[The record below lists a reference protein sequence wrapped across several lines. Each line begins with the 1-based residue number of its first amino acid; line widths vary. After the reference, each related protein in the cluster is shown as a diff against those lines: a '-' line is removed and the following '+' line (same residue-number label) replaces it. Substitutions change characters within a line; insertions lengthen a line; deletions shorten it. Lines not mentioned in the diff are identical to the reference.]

1 MELTRHTGD
10 PTPHT
15 ALGKMPTREN
25 LLLAQSGG
33 MPLVKLEEL
42 SLDKD
47 EMVNFA
53 AEQTLVL
60 RSAAIGADM
69 SMLAFLFE
77 ELHLALHDKSTPGTA
92 AK

>member
-15 ALGKMPTREN
+15 SLGKMPTREN

-33 MPLVKLEEL
+33 MPLFKLEEL
-42 SLDKD
+42 SLDKV

-69 SMLAFLFE
+69 NMLAFLFE

>member
-10 PTPHT
+10 PTPHA

-42 SLDKD
+42 SLDKA

-77 ELHLALHDKSTPGTA
+77 ELHHALHDKSLPGANT
-92 AK
+92 K